1 MKRTGKPR
9 HQWTHHSGCALCIPP
24 DRVDR
29 CTYCGVPTKPQEVET
44 SRIGVHTASFA
55 WKNVPIY
62 STDGGAT
69 WRWDKPV
76 CTGKPATVTA

>member
-29 CTYCGVPTKPQEVET
+29 CTYCGVLTKPQEVET
-44 SRIGVHTASFA
+44 SRIRH
-55 WKNVPIY
+55 
-62 STDGGAT
+62 GG
-69 WRWDKPV
+69 DQP
-76 CTGKPATVTA
+76 